1 MYSFQA
7 NPSKK
12 KNKQLIRLLM
22 VVIFVLV
29 IALAAMSI
37 VYFRSRNQSDNTSE
51 ALMAR
56 AISEAGN
63 AQTACY
69 RLTQSSGTNTMTL
82 LSTVRGHIYALQC
95 INTIAANIYGAGTS
109 LADAQLLSDCISII
123 TECETKLQAGG
134 VLTGS
139 ITTLR
144 DNIDQLVS
152 SYDVVVQ

>member
-7 NPSKK
+7 NPNKR

-22 VVIFVLV
+22 VVIFILV
-29 IALAAMSI
+29 IALIAMNI
-37 VYFRSRNQSDNTSE
+37 VYFRSRNQSDATSE

-152 SYDVVVQ
+152 SYDLVTE